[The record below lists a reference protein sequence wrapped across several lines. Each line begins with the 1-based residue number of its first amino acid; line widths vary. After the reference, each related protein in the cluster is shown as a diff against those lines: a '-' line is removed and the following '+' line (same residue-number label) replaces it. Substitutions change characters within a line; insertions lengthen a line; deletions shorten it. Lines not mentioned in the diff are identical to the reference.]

1 MQSSQWLHSHAA
13 PPFPPCPMLRFIFF
27 VPGHEHYQGSSQ
39 HWRGGKRGGGTS
51 ILITIYGRRVVF
63 FHSFCIFPGGNVK
76 GGKQPED
83 LFSHFDFNF
92 RLQSSC
98 WREGAVSGLP
108 HVVVL
113 LSHCFARTYVGIWLY
128 MYMSRYIYICICGQ
142 LGSVCL
148 LRTLKFASSS
158 GCTCFLQGF
167 VFVWWKHKEKPSTA
181 HRPLID
187 RSSTAHRPL

>member
-13 PPFPPCPMLRFIFF
+13 PPFPPCPMLRFIFLF
-27 VPGHEHYQGSSQ
+27 QAMSTIRVQVNIGEGGSGV
-39 HWRGGKRGGGTS
+39 GGAS
-51 ILITIYGRRVVF
+51 ISISIYIRRVVF
-63 FHSFCIFPGGNVK
+63 LYSFCICLGGSVK

-83 LFSHFDFNF
+83 LFSHFDFIF
-92 RLQSSC
+92 RLQSSR
-98 WREGAVSGLP
+98 WRERAASGLP

-128 MYMSRYIYICICGQ
+128 MYMSRYIYICICDQ

-167 VFVWWKHKEKPSTA
+167 AFVWWKHTEKPSTA

>member
-1 MQSSQWLHSHAA
+1 M
-13 PPFPPCPMLRFIFF
+13 
-27 VPGHEHYQGSSQ
+27 
-39 HWRGGKRGGGTS
+39 
-51 ILITIYGRRVVF
+51 
-63 FHSFCIFPGGNVK
+63 K

-83 LFSHFDFNF
+83 LFSHFDFDF

-148 LRTLKFASSS
+148 LRTFKFASSS

-167 VFVWWKHKEKPSTA
+167 VFVWWKHKE
-181 HRPLID
+181 
-187 RSSTAHRPL
+187 

>member
-1 MQSSQWLHSHAA
+1 M
-13 PPFPPCPMLRFIFF
+13 
-27 VPGHEHYQGSSQ
+27 
-39 HWRGGKRGGGTS
+39 
-51 ILITIYGRRVVF
+51 
-63 FHSFCIFPGGNVK
+63 K

-83 LFSHFDFNF
+83 LFSHFDFNV

-158 GCTCFLQGF
+158 GCN
-167 VFVWWKHKEKPSTA
+167 VFCKALYLFGGNIRKNHRPLIDRPSTA

-187 RSSTAHRPL
+187 HYEKPHRPLFLNIKKLMKTNLSYFDQEMRSMWFFIAVDERSMNGR

>member
-1 MQSSQWLHSHAA
+1 MEIKIEVRTVIAMFAFTFA
-13 PPFPPCPMLRFIFF
+13 PPFPPLSNVVFF
-27 VPGHEHYQGSSQ
+27 LFQAMSTIRVQVNIGEGGS
-39 HWRGGKRGGGTS
+39 GVGGTS
-51 ILITIYGRRVVF
+51 ISISIYSRPVVF
-63 FHSFCIFPGGNVK
+63 VYSFCIFLGGNVK
-76 GGKQPED
+76 GRKQAED

-108 HVVVL
+108 HVVIL

-167 VFVWWKHKEKPSTA
+167 VFVWWKHRE
-181 HRPLID
+181 
-187 RSSTAHRPL
+187 

>member
-1 MQSSQWLHSHAA
+1 MQSSQCLHSHSP
-13 PPFPPCPMLRFIFF
+13 PPFPPLSNVVFFF

-39 HWRGGKRGGGTS
+39 HWRGGKRGGGHFDFNFHLQS
-51 ILITIYGRRVVF
+51 AACF
-63 FHSFCIFPGGNVK
+63 FYSFCNFLGGGVK